1 MSPEKACEAYEKA
14 YNRKR
19 MLPIITYDKVKNTK
33 LIYDI
38 TIIIFIISTILC
50 IVIYDILK

>member
-1 MSPEKACEAYEKA
+1 M
-14 YNRKR
+14 
-19 MLPIITYDKVKNTK
+19 PISVGGGINTYDKVKNTK

>member
-38 TIIIFIISTILC
+38 TMIIFIISTILC